1 MTNSENELL
10 LLAIEKAIKSYENK
24 SRGRLYS
31 KKQILK
37 LNKLAEKIELK
48 LKKH

>member
-1 MTNSENELL
+1 MTTLENELL
-10 LLAIEKAIKSYENK
+10 LLAIEKAIKTYEND
-24 SRGRLYS
+24 GLIYS

-48 LKKH
+48 LKK